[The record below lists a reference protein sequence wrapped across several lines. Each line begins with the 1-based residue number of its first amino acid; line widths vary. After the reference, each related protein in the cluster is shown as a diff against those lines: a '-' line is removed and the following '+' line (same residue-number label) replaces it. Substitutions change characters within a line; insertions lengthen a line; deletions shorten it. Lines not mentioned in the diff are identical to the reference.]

1 MKDKLKSRKL
11 WMAIGGLLTVMAT
24 EWLNLSPEV
33 AENVIGAVI
42 IIVPSYIGGQSIVD
56 ALKAYSSPPRADSDE
71 FTKPLG

>member
-11 WMAIGGLLTVMAT
+11 WMAIGGLLTVLAT
-24 EWLNLSPEV
+24 EWFNLSPVV

-56 ALKAYSSPPRADSDE
+56 ALKEYSA
-71 FTKPLG
+71 KKK